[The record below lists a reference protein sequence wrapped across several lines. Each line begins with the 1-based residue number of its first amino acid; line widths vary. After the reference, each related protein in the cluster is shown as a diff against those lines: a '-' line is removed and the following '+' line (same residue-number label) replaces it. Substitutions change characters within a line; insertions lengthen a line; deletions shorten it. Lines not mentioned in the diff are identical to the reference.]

1 MSKFKIG
8 DRVVY
13 NKGKADEDFGTI
25 LRSAEE
31 YSTEVIT
38 GWWIK
43 WDSDG
48 NVLWCEE
55 THLQAVESPQVESLP
70 DELIINGVR
79 YLRAN

>member
-13 NKGKADEDFGTI
+13 NKGKVDEDFGTI
-25 LRSAEE
+25 LNPASE
-31 YSTEVIT
+31 YYTKGVT

-48 NVLWCEE
+48 KELWCEE
-55 THLQAVESPQVESLP
+55 TLLQAVESLP

-79 YLRAN
+79 YIRAT

>member
-13 NKGKADEDFGTI
+13 NKGKVDEDFGTI
-25 LRSAEE
+25 LRPAEE
-31 YSTEVIT
+31 YNTKGVN

-43 WDSDG
+43 WNSDG
-48 NVLWCEE
+48 KELWCEE
-55 THLQAVESPQVESLP
+55 TLLQVVTPLP

-79 YLRAN
+79 YIRAN

>member
-1 MSKFKIG
+1 MSEFKIG

-13 NKGKADEDFGTI
+13 NKGGKTEDFGTI
-25 LRSAEE
+25 VR
-31 YSTEVIT
+31 STETYETRIGAS

-48 NVLWCEE
+48 KELWCEE
-55 THLQAVESPQVESLP
+55 TLLQAVESLP

-79 YLRAN
+79 YIRAT